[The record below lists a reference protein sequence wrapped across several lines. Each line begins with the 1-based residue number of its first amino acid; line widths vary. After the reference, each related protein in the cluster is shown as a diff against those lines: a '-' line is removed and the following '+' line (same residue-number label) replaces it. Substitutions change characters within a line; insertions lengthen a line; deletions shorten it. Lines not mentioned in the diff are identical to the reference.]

1 MRNLMLFLLF
11 VSIFLTVGCSVT
23 PPKQPRNLCQIFL
36 EKDDWYEIAQEV
48 HQERGVPI
56 NIAMAFIYHESGY
69 VEDAR
74 PPMRWFLFIPY
85 GRGSSAFGYPQAQDP
100 VWDDYKNETDGLFPS
115 RSDFRDALDFV
126 SWYML
131 KTKRLNGVPLTDA
144 YRQYLNYHEGW
155 GGYKRG
161 SYKKNKDLQNTA
173 RNVERTAREYASQL
187 RKCKL

>member
-1 MRNLMLFLLF
+1 MRNSLLFLLF

-23 PPKQPRNLCQIFL
+23 PPKLPRNLCQIFQ

-100 VWDDYKNETDGLFPS
+100 VWDDYKNEADGLFLS

-131 KTKRLNGVPLTDA
+131 KTKRLNGIPLTDA

-161 SYKKNKDLQNTA
+161 TYKNNKDLQNTA
-173 RNVERTAREYASQL
+173 RNVERTARDYASQL

>member
-1 MRNLMLFLLF
+1 MRNSLLFLLF

-23 PPKQPRNLCQIFL
+23 PPKHPRNLCQIFQ

-100 VWDDYKNETDGLFPS
+100 VWDDYKNEADGLFLS

-131 KTKRLNGVPLTDA
+131 KTKRLNGIPLTDA

-161 SYKKNKDLQNTA
+161 TYKNNKDLQNTA
-173 RNVERTAREYASQL
+173 RNVERTARDYASQL